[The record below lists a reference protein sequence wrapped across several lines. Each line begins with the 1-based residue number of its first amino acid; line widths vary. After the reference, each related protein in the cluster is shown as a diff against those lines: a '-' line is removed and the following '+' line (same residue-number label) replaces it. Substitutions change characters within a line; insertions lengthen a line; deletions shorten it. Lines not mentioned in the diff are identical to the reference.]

1 MGFTLGGLREIDDDD
16 TRLLLAVDESGT
28 VHAVTSWMPVHRGGK
43 VVGLTLDVM
52 RRREGGWRPAIE
64 FLIARAAQDAQAEG
78 LEVMSLSG
86 APLARSGT
94 SGDLTGD
101 GTDDVGASRFDP
113 LLDLLASLLEPA
125 YGFRSLH
132 AFKRKFQPRK
142 VPMYLAVPDVVD
154 LAAVGVAI
162 GRAYVPDLTPAQ
174 TARFAQVLVTHD

>member
-1 MGFTLGGLREIDDDD
+1 
-16 TRLLLAVDESGT
+16 
-28 VHAVTSWMPVHRGGK
+28 MPSSH
-43 VVGLTLDVM
+43 
-52 RRREGGWRPAIE
+52 W
-64 FLIARAAQDAQAEG
+64 
-78 LEVMSLSG
+78 
-86 APLARSGT
+86 
-94 SGDLTGD
+94 D